1 MAGAAAGLA
10 GFLSRMRFARAED
23 QTPHFL
29 LCIQIQMGVDNSYL
43 FDARV
48 PKLTDKN
55 LRQNYLVRN
64 DANPSSTKPDLFT
77 PDLLQART
85 ITCDVTGS
93 SALRAPF
100 VDELWNSHKDVFSI
114 VNGVYMLRGD
124 AGHNGN
130 EAYLWGNAGSGGVD
144 IFPPTVG
151 KLLGNTPLEATIL
164 REQNQISPEPTNL
177 SGCADL
183 PAAAMTG
190 VASAFRDGPKID
202 EASPLWK
209 YVLSQSDQSAVAD
222 GLFATGA
229 SQVGHGLRN
238 AKATGDALAAVPSTP
253 PPASPSNAP
262 DLVPLPFSV
271 ERQLAFFAKGL
282 TRVGMIVQTRFDV
295 DLHDPFTSQKNL
307 VNTFTNIGQELRDV
321 FALLKSTMFVGPDG
335 SAVPFIER
343 TTVLI
348 SSEFGRTTKSENST
362 RPVGATGSDH
372 NPFSNSVLVGGRGIV
387 PGLVVGASDLTD
399 CDDDGKYT
407 NVSGA
412 HKQKDSPLVQVMG
425 RPFDFKAQRVRTDL
439 PDSFSDSDYIC
450 MPSVTN
456 TILDVFG
463 VPDAQRLRLGST
475 NAPLLSV
482 LRKSGS

>member
-1 MAGAAAGLA
+1 MAGAAAGLT
-10 GFLSRMRFARAED
+10 GFLSRLRFARADDE
-23 QTPHFL
+23 TPHFL

-55 LRQNYLVRN
+55 LKQNYLLRN

-77 PDLLQART
+77 PDLLQTRT
-85 ITCDVTGS
+85 ITTDLTGS
-93 SALRAPF
+93 TALRSPF
-100 VDELWNSHKDVFSI
+100 VDELWNSHKDVFSV

-124 AGHNGN
+124 IGHNGN
-130 EAYLWGNAGSGGVD
+130 EAFLWGNSGSGGVD

-164 REQNQISPEPTNL
+164 REENQIFPEPTNL
-177 SGCADL
+177 SGSAVL
-183 PAAAMTG
+183 QAATLTG
-190 VASAFRDGPKID
+190 VAAAFRDGPKID
-202 EASPLWK
+202 PSSPLWN
-209 YVLSQSDQSAVAD
+209 YVLARSDANAAGD
-222 GLFATGA
+222 GLFATGSA
-229 SQVGHGLRN
+229 QLGHGLRN
-238 AKATGDALAAVPSTP
+238 AKATGEALAAVPPTP
-253 PPASPSNAP
+253 VPPAPPNAP
-262 DLVPLPFSV
+262 SLVPLPFSV
-271 ERQLAFFAKGL
+271 QQQLAFFSRGL

-295 DLHDPFTSQKNL
+295 DLHSNTESQKHL
-307 VNTFTNIGQELRDV
+307 VDTFTNIGQELRDV

-335 SAVPFIER
+335 TAVPFIER

-348 SSEFGRTTKSENST
+348 ASEFGRTTKSQNST
-362 RPVGATGSDH
+362 APVGATGSDH
-372 NPFSNSVLVGGRGIV
+372 NPFSNSVLIGGRGIV
-387 PGLVVGASDLTD
+387 PGLVVGGSDLTD
-399 CDDDGKYT
+399 CDDNGKYT

-412 HKQKDSPLVQVMG
+412 HNQKNQPLDQAMG
-425 RPFDFKAQRVRTDL
+425 LPFDFKAQRVRTDL

-456 TILDVFG
+456 TLLDVFG

-482 LRKSGS
+482 LRKTGS